1 MEIFLMK
8 LIIAIILACMPARI
22 FAQDHDIHNR
32 ITSETWETIATI
44 IHKVIDDY
52 EYYPVFNEKIRAL
65 DGKTVT
71 LKGYIVPIKDG
82 VEHSSFLLS
91 VLPIN
96 QCFFCGKNGIP
107 MMVEVHL
114 KKPVKYTPSVIMVR
128 GTLKLYEVNA
138 AFECPVVIQQAS
150 IIQQ

>member
-1 MEIFLMK
+1 MMKILIFL
-8 LIIAIILACMPARI
+8 LFLLPLNLS
-22 FAQDHDIHNR
+22 AQHEIHDR

-44 IHKVIDDY
+44 KHRVIDDY
-52 EYYPVFNEKIRAL
+52 EYYPVFNEKIKAL
-65 DGKTVT
+65 DGKQVT

-82 VEHSSFLLS
+82 FEHSSFLLS

-114 KKPVKYTPSVIMVR
+114 KKPVKYTPAVIQVK
-128 GTLKLYEVNA
+128 GTMKLHEVNA
-138 AFECPVVIQQAS
+138 AFSCPVIIKDSALIQ
-150 IIQQ
+150 